1 MGGFAISIHPLLKYS
16 LADATFNTTMK
27 QDPNLFLWLFFFKV
41 ALKIKIKR
49 TIKTS
54 ISGKGYI
61 ANMAASGHRNVQSVS
76 DKRF

>member
-1 MGGFAISIHPLLKYS
+1 MLHLTLPWSKTPISS
-16 LADATFNTTMK
+16 CDC
-27 QDPNLFLWLFFFKV
+27 FFFIKV
-41 ALKIKIKR
+41 AVKLKTII

>member
-1 MGGFAISIHPLLKYS
+1 MGGFAISVHPLLKYS
-16 LADATFNTTMK
+16 LADATFNTIMK
-27 QDPNLFLWLFFFKV
+27 QARRLFVCFLIKV
-41 ALKIKIKR
+41 ALKLKIKR